1 MRRFQNFN
9 KGRGIMNK
17 VFKTA
22 VTLFAACGTTALLA
36 AAVSAAS
43 DKVAVNEKNFPDQA
57 FRDYVS
63 SQWDKDEDGY
73 LSEDEIKKVD
83 IIACK
88 GLKIKSL
95 DGIENFTEL
104 LMLECSENEITSLD
118 ATKNPKLS
126 TVICI
131 SGGLQDIKLGNQL
144 KSLDISGCPN
154 LKVLS
159 VFSNPIEKVDISHN
173 LYLQM
178 TYVHG
183 SKKAD
188 QKDDNGLSYT
198 LYTLQ
203 VTSGDSISKLTENY
217 SIMTND
223 SIKFDPGSARVPD
236 DIGLIEFKTGSVEK
250 KCGEFFY
257 VSYTYKDLQS
267 SVKWKSSDPNVIS
280 VSDTGCITCKM
291 AGTAAI
297 TAYADGASATMTV
310 TSLYKDV
317 TDKKDFWYTPTN
329 YLTAKGT
336 VKGYDKQT
344 TFKPGNDCTRAQ
356 MVTFL
361 YRLQGEPATKSTTCK
376 FKDVKKTD
384 YFYKPVIWAVEKG
397 ITTGVSK
404 TKFDPKG
411 VCTRAQTV
419 TFLWR
424 MAGKPNPKSTTNK
437 FKDVKAK
444 DYFYKAVLWA
454 SDKKIVAGYSNGTF
468 KPQGKCLRRQMVTFL
483 YKYDKYINKK

>member
-1 MRRFQNFN
+1 
-9 KGRGIMNK
+9 MNK

-22 VTLFAACGTTALLA
+22 VTLFAACGTTVLLA
-36 AAVSAAS
+36 VAVSAAPG
-43 DKVAVNEKNFPDQA
+43 KVAVNEKNFPDQA
-57 FRDYVS
+57 FRTYVS
-63 SQWDKDEDGY
+63 SQLDKDGDGY
-73 LSEDEIKKVD
+73 LSEDEIKKSDNIVVND
-83 IIACK
+83 KNIQS
-88 GLKIKSL
+88 LK
-95 DGIENFTEL
+95 GIEFFTEIAWL
-104 LMLECSENEITSLD
+104 DCSNNFLTSLD
-118 ATKNPKLS
+118 ISKNTKLS
-126 TVICI
+126 VVVCVTNGIK
-131 SGGLQDIKLGNQL
+131 DIKIGNNDKLTFLFVHENQIG
-144 KSLDISGCPN
+144 SLDISGCPN
-154 LKVLS
+154 LKGLS
-159 VFSNPIEKVDISHN
+159 VYSNPIEKVDISHN

-178 TYVHG
+178 TYVYG

-217 SIMTND
+217 SIMTSDN
-223 SIKFDPGSARVPD
+223 IKFDTGSAKVPD
-236 DIGLIEFKTGSVEK
+236 DIGLIEFKSGGMEK

-257 VSYTYKDLQS
+257 PSYSYKALRS
-267 SVKWKSSDPNVIS
+267 SLKWKSSDPNVIS
-280 VSDTGCITCKM
+280 VNDKGCITCKM

-317 TDKKDFWYTPTN
+317 TNKKDFWYTPTN

-344 TFKPGNDCTRAQ
+344 MFKPANDCTRAQ

-424 MAGKPNPKSTTNK
+424 MAGKPSIGSAKNP
-437 FKDVKAK
+437 FKDVKSK
-444 DYFYKAVLWA
+444 DYFYKAVIWA
-454 SDKKIVAGYSNGTF
+454 SGKKIVAGYSDGTF
-468 KPQGKCLRRQMVTFL
+468 RPQGKCLRRQMVTFL

>member
-1 MRRFQNFN
+1 
-9 KGRGIMNK
+9 
-17 VFKTA
+17 
-22 VTLFAACGTTALLA
+22 
-36 AAVSAAS
+36 
-43 DKVAVNEKNFPDQA
+43 
-57 FRDYVS
+57 
-63 SQWDKDEDGY
+63 
-73 LSEDEIKKVD
+73 
-83 IIACK
+83 
-88 GLKIKSL
+88 
-95 DGIENFTEL
+95 
-104 LMLECSENEITSLD
+104 
-118 ATKNPKLS
+118 
-126 TVICI
+126 
-131 SGGLQDIKLGNQL
+131 
-144 KSLDISGCPN
+144 
-154 LKVLS
+154 
-159 VFSNPIEKVDISHN
+159 
-173 LYLQM
+173 M